1 MKLLVLSILLAAP
14 TIPTSQVETPLAQ
27 DVVAL
32 PDYNTYRIRKM
43 RALFELRTA
52 PKLFILKIA

>member
-1 MKLLVLSILLAAP
+1 MKLLVLSILLAVPA
-14 TIPTSQVETPLAQ
+14 IPASQVETPLAQ
-27 DVVAL
+27 DVAAL

-43 RALFELRTA
+43 RALFELRTS